1 MFKILKSLSKS
12 LGNKPVETKPAAE
25 SKGGKAAGAAA
36 AAGGGTLLD
45 KVNKTPA
52 GAAAAAAKAEPPKN
66 AEELCGI
73 TPKMAKEDIK
83 NQLKVL
89 FRRYNRS
96 ASSLDAKVRAEAD
109 KMLDAIVSVREK
121 HFGEI

>member
-12 LGNKPVETKPAAE
+12 LG
-25 SKGGKAAGAAA
+25 GGKAAEAPPPSKAK
-36 AAGGGTLLD
+36 AGSLLD
-45 KVNKTPA
+45 KVNKGAP
-52 GAAAAAAKAEPPKN
+52 AAAQVEPPKS

-73 TPKMAKEDIK
+73 TPKMPKDEIK
-83 NQLKVL
+83 AQLKLL

-96 ASSLDAKVRAEAD
+96 ASSLDAKLRGEAD
-109 KMLDAIVSVREK
+109 QMLDAIVEMREK

>member
-12 LGNKPVETKPAAE
+12 LGSKPADAP
-25 SKGGKAAGAAA
+25 AAA
-36 AAGGGTLLD
+36 PAAAPTRQGSSLLD
-45 KVNKTPA
+45 KV
-52 GAAAAAAKAEPPKN
+52 AKGSGVATAPEPPKTP
-66 AEELCGI
+66 EDLCGI
-73 TPKMAKEDIK
+73 TPKMGKDEIR

-96 ASSLDAKVRAEAD
+96 ASSLDAKIRSEAD
-109 KMLDAIVSVREK
+109 KMLDAIVAVREK

>member
-12 LGNKPVETKPAAE
+12 LGGKPAEAAPPPAA
-25 SKGGKAAGAAA
+25 KPKA
-36 AAGGGTLLD
+36 GGTLLD
-45 KVNKTPA
+45 KVNK
-52 GAAAAAAKAEPPKN
+52 GAPTAAKVEPAKS
-66 AEELCGI
+66 ADELCGI
-73 TPKMAKEDIK
+73 TPKMGKEEVK
-83 NQLKVL
+83 AQLKVL

-96 ASSLDAKVRAEAD
+96 ASSLDAKIRAEAD

>member
-12 LGNKPVETKPAAE
+12 LGSKSGEVKPEPKVEAKASAA
-25 SKGGKAAGAAA
+25 KAGS
-36 AAGGGTLLD
+36 LLD
-45 KVNKTPA
+45 KVNK
-52 GAAAAAAKAEPPKN
+52 GAPAAKAEPPKS

-73 TPKMAKEDIK
+73 GPKMPKDEIRAK
-83 NQLKVL
+83 LKLL

-96 ASSLDAKVRAEAD
+96 ASSLDAKTRSEAEQ
-109 KMLDAIVSVREK
+109 MLNAIVEMREK

>member
-25 SKGGKAAGAAA
+25 SKAGKAAGAA

-66 AEELCGI
+66 PEELCGI

>member
-12 LGNKPVETKPAAE
+12 LGSKPVEAKPAEEAKA
-25 SKGGKAAGAAA
+25 SAKAKAAAPAPA

-45 KVNKTPA
+45 KVTKGAPPA
-52 GAAAAAAKAEPPKN
+52 GQVEAVKN
-66 AEELCGI
+66 PEELCGI
-73 TPKMAKEDIK
+73 TPKMAKDEIREK
-83 NQLKVL
+83 LKVL

-96 ASSLDAKVRAEAD
+96 ASSLDAKIRAEAD
-109 KMLDAIVSVREK
+109 RMLDAIVSVREK

>member
-12 LGNKPVETKPAAE
+12 LGSGKTAEAKPQAAPAP
-25 SKGGKAAGAAA
+25 KA
-36 AAGGGTLLD
+36 GGTLLD
-45 KVNKTPA
+45 KVNRGSKNAPA
-52 GAAAAAAKAEPPKN
+52 AQAGPPKS

-73 TPKMAKEDIK
+73 SAKMAKDEIRA
-83 NQLKVL
+83 QLKIL

-96 ASSLDAKVRAEAD
+96 ASSLDAKTRAEAD
-109 KMLDAIVSVREK
+109 KMLDAIVEVREK

>member
-12 LGNKPVETKPAAE
+12 LGGKPASAAKPAAAK
-25 SKGGKAAGAAA
+25 SGS
-36 AAGGGTLLD
+36 LLD
-45 KVNKTPA
+45 KVNKGAPVTAPVETP
-52 GAAAAAAKAEPPKN
+52 KS

-73 TPKMAKEDIK
+73 TAKMPKDEIRA
-83 NQLKVL
+83 QLKLL

-96 ASSLDAKVRAEAD
+96 ASSLDAKIRGEAD
-109 KMLDAIVSVREK
+109 RMLDAIVQIREK

>member
-12 LGNKPVETKPAAE
+12 LGGKSAEAPPPPAARK
-25 SKGGKAAGAAA
+25 S
-36 AAGGGTLLD
+36 GGTLLD
-45 KVNKTPA
+45 KVNKGAP
-52 GAAAAAAKAEPPKN
+52 AAAQVEPPKN
-66 AEELCGI
+66 ADEMCGI
-73 TPKMAKEDIK
+73 TAKMGKDEIK
-83 NQLKVL
+83 AQLKIL

-96 ASSLDAKVRAEAD
+96 ASSLDARIRSEAD